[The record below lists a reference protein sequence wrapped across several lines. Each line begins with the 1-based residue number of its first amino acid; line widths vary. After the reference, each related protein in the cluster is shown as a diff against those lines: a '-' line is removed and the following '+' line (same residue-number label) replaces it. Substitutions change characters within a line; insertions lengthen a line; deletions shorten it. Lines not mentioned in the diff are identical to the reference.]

1 MIAELPIYPN
11 IADVVNALMI
21 ALGSYEHEHGGQPTK
36 IAVSYDAFKAINSAR
51 LVDICNIDMPTFF
64 NIPIAITR
72 EKGFHI
78 SLCGPEI
85 IRLGIGEAKF
95 TYQVLWKAKEE

>member
-1 MIAELPIYPN
+1 MIAEIPIYPN
-11 IADVVNALMI
+11 TADVVNSLMI
-21 ALGSYEHEHGGQPTK
+21 ALASYEHEHRGQPTK
-36 IAVSYDAFKAINSAR
+36 IAVSFDAFKAINSAHM
-51 LVDICNIDMPTFF
+51 VDISNIDMPTLC
-64 NIPIAITR
+64 NIPIVITR